1 MRYIII
7 TIYNK
12 AGMQSM
18 QLFHTIKSK
27 FIVNLVAA
35 VGAILI
41 SAIVAYFISMGSIKT
56 IMISDLNTV
65 ADALEKNVNY
75 IAKVAPKSYEEKVF
89 KEAIKSIKIG
99 KSGYVYFINSSGV
112 MTIHPKDEGENK
124 AGHDYIDH
132 IRSDKGGGIYEYVSA
147 TTGQDKIAAY
157 RYIPAWDMWVIPG
170 INKADYFDEL
180 KSGFI
185 KWFLLLGTILT
196 AILIAINFITGR
208 SILKPIEEL
217 DQVSS
222 DLAHGHGDL
231 TKRLPIMNP
240 KDEIGIASSYLNNFI
255 DKIQEMI
262 LKTKRITADAVG
274 STATLNNS
282 ANNLAKQSER
292 TNTIAHTTND
302 TAAEIG
308 RTLDQSVYMAKVSL
322 ENSHSTEKELS
333 SVRDI
338 ANTITNE
345 IHGATQMS
353 NDLAERF
360 AQLSNEAASVN
371 GVLGIIS
378 DIADQTNLLALN
390 AAIEAARAGEH
401 GRGFAV
407 VADEVRKLAE
417 RTQKSL
423 TEINSIISI
432 VIQSI
437 SDSSDMMN
445 ANGTNIERLA
455 ERSQEIDLKI
465 DSASSAL
472 RSNVEASQ
480 KTVEEAIKMSQLIN
494 EIIAKAS
501 EMSELSQSNQEDIQ
515 SISRIAEELYSAATS
530 LNAQLNQFKA

>member
-1 MRYIII
+1 
-7 TIYNK
+7 
-12 AGMQSM
+12 M
-18 QLFHTIKSK
+18 QLLNTIKSK
-27 FIVNLVAA
+27 FISNFIAA

-41 SAIVAYFISMGSIKT
+41 SVIVAYFIAMSSIKT
-56 IMISDLNTV
+56 IMTSDLNTV

-75 IAKVAPKSYEEKVF
+75 IAKIEPMGYQDEGF
-89 KEAIKSIKIG
+89 KKEIKSIKIG
-99 KSGYVYFINSSGV
+99 KSGYVYFINAEGV
-112 MTIHPKDEGENK
+112 MTIHPKDEGQNK

-132 IRSDKGGGIYEYVSA
+132 IRHDKAGGIYEYVSA
-147 TTGQDKIAAY
+147 TTGQDKISAY

-180 KSGFI
+180 KAGFI

-196 AILIAINFITGR
+196 AMLVTINYITGN

-222 DLAHGHGDL
+222 DLAHGNGDL
-231 TKRLPIMNP
+231 TKRLPIMNQN
-240 KDEIGIASSYLNNFI
+240 DEIGIASRYLNSFI
-255 DKIQEMI
+255 DKIQTTI
-262 LKTKRITADAVG
+262 NDTKKITSSAVY
-274 STATLNNS
+274 STASLRTAATSLS
-282 ANNLAKQSER
+282 TQSEKTNMIAR
-292 TNTIAHTTND
+292 TTNT

-308 RTLDQSVYMAKVSL
+308 QTLESSVSMAKASL
-322 ENSHSTEKELS
+322 ENSHSTEKELA
-333 SVRDI
+333 SVRQI
-338 ANTITNE
+338 ANIITRE
-345 IHGATQMS
+345 IYDTTQMS

-360 AQLSNEAASVN
+360 AQLSSEAASVN
-371 GVLGIIS
+371 GVLSIIS

-423 TEINSIISI
+423 TEINSIISV

-437 SDSSDMMN
+437 SDSSDMMS
-445 ANGTNIERLA
+445 ANGSNIERLA

-472 RSNVEASQ
+472 RANVSASQ
-480 KTVEEAIKMSQLIN
+480 QNAEESEAMARKIK
-494 EIIAKAS
+494 EIITKVS
-501 EMSELSQSNQEDIQ
+501 EMSELSQNNQNDIKQ
-515 SISRIAEELYSAATS
+515 ISQIATELYAAADS
-530 LNAQLNQFKA
+530 LNNQLAQFKS

>member
-1 MRYIII
+1 
-7 TIYNK
+7 
-12 AGMQSM
+12 M
-18 QLFHTIKSK
+18 QLFTTIKSK
-27 FIVNLVAA
+27 FIANLVAA

-41 SAIVAYFISMGSIKT
+41 SVIVAYFIATGSIKT

-75 IAKVAPKSYEEKVF
+75 IAKINPKGYEDAAF
-89 KEAIKSIKIG
+89 KEAIKGIKIG
-99 KSGYVYFINSSGV
+99 KSGYVYFINSTGV
-112 MTIHPKDEGENK
+112 MTIHPKDEGQNK

-132 IRSDKGGGIYEYVSA
+132 IRSDKSGGTYEYVSA

-180 KSGFI
+180 KASFFT
-185 KWFLLLGTILT
+185 WLLLLGSILT
-196 AILIAINFITGR
+196 ALLIAINFIMGK
-208 SILKPIEEL
+208 SILKPIEAL
-217 DQVSS
+217 DRVSS
-222 DLAHGHGDL
+222 DLAHGNGDL
-231 TKRLPIMNP
+231 TKRLPIMNSG
-240 KDEIGIASSYLNNFI
+240 DEIGIASNYLNNFI

-292 TNTIAHTTND
+292 TNAIAHTTND

-308 RTLDQSVYMAKVSL
+308 RTLDQSVHMAKVSL

-360 AQLSNEAASVN
+360 AQLSSEAASVN

-437 SDSSDMMN
+437 SDSSDMMS

-472 RSNVEASQ
+472 RSNVESSQ
-480 KTVEEAIKMSQLIN
+480 KTVEEAIKMSRLIN
-494 EIIAKAS
+494 EIISEAS

-515 SISRIAEELYSAATS
+515 SISHIAEELYSAATS